1 MLVQGLDCQS
11 DSLSRLLGW
20 IGGLV
25 FCFSFQFPDL
35 LLEWL
40 PELAS
45 VGPGIDAKLS
55 SANLTSC

>member
-1 MLVQGLDCQS
+1 MDW
-11 DSLSRLLGW
+11 RTW
-20 IGGLV
+20 N

-40 PELAS
+40 LDVAS

-55 SANLTSC
+55 SANLTSVVWSPESSEEG